1 MNREISP
8 FSFLQLIW
16 VFLTKPFILYYCDY
30 LHFGFYVFRNGKT
43 EGYSSRLLLRN
54 ILFKKNKYNI
64 EEPVLQNS
72 KQWDGY
78 SPNEVILALQ
88 NNSLQSFC
96 KNTVLFMF
104 LSDTIH
110 LLTDNFLLNDG
121 RGSWVEKIWLN
132 Y

>member
-1 MNREISP
+1 MTK
-8 FSFLQLIW
+8 SF
-16 VFLTKPFILYYCDY
+16 TLYYCDT
-30 LHFGFYVFRNGKT
+30 LHFGFYVFRNGKA
-43 EGYSSRLLLRN
+43 EGYSGRLLFRN
-54 ILFKKNKYNI
+54 VLFKKKTTTKYNI
-64 EEPVLQNS
+64 EESVLQNS

-96 KNTVLFMF
+96 KNTVLFLS
-104 LSDTIH
+104 LSDTIY
-110 LLTDNFLLNDG
+110 LFTDNFLLNDE